1 MVIDESSDHLLS
13 LWEWQKGERGIK
25 IAETRV
31 GYANILVI
39 KICPTNLKNPILFHP
54 CIFFLLHLFSIVIII
69 KDLCFYKFMQG
80 SSDLVVAVEWNPIPK
95 ERFAFVTCGKGHI
108 CFWTLDNGFLS
119 RKLGIFESRDKPKY
133 VTCIA
138 FADNGDVRNHL

>member
-1 MVIDESSDHLLS
+1 MVIDESSDHILS

-25 IAETRV
+25 IAETR
-31 GYANILVI
+31 
-39 KICPTNLKNPILFHP
+39 
-54 CIFFLLHLFSIVIII
+54 
-69 KDLCFYKFMQG
+69 G

-138 FADNGDVRNHL
+138 FADNGDVLYFW